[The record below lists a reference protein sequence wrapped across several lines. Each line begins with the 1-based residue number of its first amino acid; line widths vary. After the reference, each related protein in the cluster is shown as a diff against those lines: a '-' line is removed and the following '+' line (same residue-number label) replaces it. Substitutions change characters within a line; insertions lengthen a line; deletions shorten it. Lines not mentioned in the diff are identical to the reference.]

1 MSECRNPLHG
11 TKVANAARNPM
22 KNRIRK
28 FFSQMNP
35 EEKATEANHLE
46 ADAQSMNDSETNE
59 QIVADGSVTGED
71 PINPDALNAEEA
83 KISDWETKYHDI
95 NDRYLRLYSEFDN
108 YRKRTIKERADLIK
122 TAGSDI
128 FAAILPVLDDFE
140 RASKALEASGESNPA
155 QEGMLLI
162 SQKLRGILIGRGLE
176 EMNAKGQDFDPDLH
190 EAITQIPAPD
200 ESQKGKVIEE
210 LEKGFSLHGKVIRFA
225 KVVVGS

>member
-11 TKVANAARNPM
+11 TMVANAARNPM

-35 EEKATEANHLE
+35 EEKAA
-46 ADAQSMNDSETNE
+46 ETNPLDANTQPMNESATDE
-59 QIVADGSVTGED
+59 QIVAEGTITGEE
-71 PINPDALNAEEA
+71 PMNPEALNAEEA
-83 KISDWETKYHDI
+83 KISDWEIKYLDSH
-95 NDRYLRLYSEFDN
+95 DRYTRLYSEFDN

-140 RASKALEASGESNPA
+140 RASKALEVSGESNPA

-162 SQKLRGILIGRGLE
+162 SQKLKGILIGRGLE
-176 EMNAKGQDFDPDLH
+176 EMSAKGQDFDPDLH

-200 ESQKGKVIEE
+200 ESLKGKVIEE

>member
-1 MSECRNPLHG
+1 MSLCRIPFNG
-11 TKVANAARNPM
+11 TMVANAARNPM

-35 EEKATEANHLE
+35 EEKAAETNPMDV
-46 ADAQSMNDSETNE
+46 DAQSMNESATDE
-59 QIVADGSVTGED
+59 QIVAEGSITGED
-71 PINPDALNAEEA
+71 PINPEALNAEEA
-83 KISDWETKYHDI
+83 KISDWETQYHDI
-95 NDRYLRLYSEFDN
+95 NDRYLRMYSEFDN

-122 TAGSDI
+122 TAGADI

-140 RASKALEASGESNPA
+140 RASKALEASVESNPA
-155 QEGMLLI
+155 QAGMLLI
-162 SQKLRGILIGRGLE
+162 SQKLKGILIGRGLE

>member
-1 MSECRNPLHG
+1 M
-11 TKVANAARNPM
+11 VANAARNPM

-28 FFSQMNP
+28 FFSQMNS
-35 EEKATEANHLE
+35 EEKAPETSQMA
-46 ADAQSMNDSETNE
+46 ADAQSMNDSSKEE
-59 QIVADGSVTGED
+59 QIVAEGPVTSDE
-71 PINPDALNAEEA
+71 PVNPETLNAEEA
-83 KISDWETKYHDI
+83 KLSDWEAKYHDI
-95 NDRYLRLYSEFDN
+95 NDRYLRMYSEFDN

-122 TAGSDI
+122 TAASDI

-140 RASKALEASGESNPA
+140 RAAKALEASGESNPA

-162 SQKLRGILIGRGLE
+162 SQKLKSILTNRGLE

-200 ESQKGKVIEE
+200 ESMKGKVIDE
-210 LEKGFSLHGKVIRFA
+210 LEKGYSLSGKVIRFA

>member
-1 MSECRNPLHG
+1 MSYCRKSVHG
-11 TKVANAARNPM
+11 TKVAKAARNPM

-28 FFSQMNP
+28 FFSQMNA
-35 EEKATEANHLE
+35 EEKAPETPQMEAP
-46 ADAQSMNDSETNE
+46 AQSMNDSGTQE
-59 QIVADGSVTGED
+59 QIVAEGPVTTDESL
-71 PINPDALNAEEA
+71 NPEALNAEEA
-83 KISDWETKYHDI
+83 TLTNWEAKYQDI

-140 RASKALEASGESNPA
+140 RASKALETSGESNPA

-162 SQKLRGILIGRGLE
+162 SQKLKGILINRGLE
-176 EMNAKGQDFDPDLH
+176 EMNSKGQEFDADLH

-200 ESQKGKVIEE
+200 ESLKGKVIDE
-210 LEKGFSLHGKVIRFA
+210 LEKGYSLNGKVIRFA

>member
-1 MSECRNPLHG
+1 M
-11 TKVANAARNPM
+11 VANAARNPM

-28 FFSQMNP
+28 FFSQMNS
-35 EEKATEANHLE
+35 EEKAPETSQME
-46 ADAQSMNDSETNE
+46 ADAQSMNDSSTEE
-59 QIVADGSVTGED
+59 QIVAEGPVTSDE
-71 PINPDALNAEEA
+71 PVNPETLNTEEA
-83 KISDWETKYHDI
+83 KLSDWEAKYHDI
-95 NDRYLRLYSEFDN
+95 NDRYLRMYSEFDN

-122 TAGSDI
+122 TAASDI

-140 RASKALEASGESNPA
+140 RAAKALEASGESNPA

-162 SQKLRGILIGRGLE
+162 SQKLKGILTNRGLE

-200 ESQKGKVIEE
+200 ETMKGKVIDE
-210 LEKGFSLHGKVIRFA
+210 LEKGYSLNGKVIRFA

>member
-1 MSECRNPLHG
+1 M
-11 TKVANAARNPM
+11 NA
-22 KNRIRK
+22 
-28 FFSQMNP
+28 
-35 EEKATEANHLE
+35 EEKAPETPQMEAP
-46 ADAQSMNDSETNE
+46 AQSMNDSGTQE
-59 QIVADGSVTGED
+59 QIVAEGPVTTDESL
-71 PINPDALNAEEA
+71 NPEALNAEEA
-83 KISDWETKYHDI
+83 TLTNWEAKYQDI

-140 RASKALEASGESNPA
+140 RASKALETSGESNPA

-162 SQKLRGILIGRGLE
+162 SQKLKGILINRGLE
-176 EMNAKGQDFDPDLH
+176 EMNSKGQEFDADLH

-200 ESQKGKVIEE
+200 ESLKGKVIDE
-210 LEKGFSLHGKVIRFA
+210 LEKGYSLNGKVIRFA

>member
-1 MSECRNPLHG
+1 M
-11 TKVANAARNPM
+11 VANAARNPM

-28 FFSQMNP
+28 FFSQMNS
-35 EEKATEANHLE
+35 EEKAPETSQME
-46 ADAQSMNDSETNE
+46 ADAQSKIDSSTEE
-59 QIVADGSVTGED
+59 QIVAEGPVTSDE
-71 PINPDALNAEEA
+71 PINPETLNAEEA
-83 KISDWETKYHDI
+83 KLSDWEAKYHDI
-95 NDRYLRLYSEFDN
+95 NDRYLRMYSEFDN

-122 TAGSDI
+122 TAASDI

-140 RASKALEASGESNPA
+140 RAAKALEASGESNPA

-162 SQKLRGILIGRGLE
+162 SQKLKGILTNRGLE

-200 ESQKGKVIEE
+200 ETMKGKVIDE
-210 LEKGFSLHGKVIRFA
+210 LEKGYSLNGKVIRFA

>member
-1 MSECRNPLHG
+1 MSYCRKSVHG
-11 TKVANAARNPM
+11 TKVAKAARNPM

-28 FFSQMNP
+28 FFSQMNA
-35 EEKATEANHLE
+35 EEKAPETPQMEAP
-46 ADAQSMNDSETNE
+46 AQSMNDSGTQE
-59 QIVADGSVTGED
+59 QIVAEGPVTTDESL
-71 PINPDALNAEEA
+71 NPEALNAEEA
-83 KISDWETKYHDI
+83 TLTNWEAKYQDI

-140 RASKALEASGESNPA
+140 RASKALETSGESNPA

-162 SQKLRGILIGRGLE
+162 SQKLKGILTNRGLE
-176 EMNAKGQDFDPDLH
+176 EMNAKGQEFDADLH
-190 EAITQIPAPD
+190 EAITQIPAPE
-200 ESQKGKVIEE
+200 ESLKGKVIDE
-210 LEKGFSLHGKVIRFA
+210 LEKGYSLNGKVIRFA

>member
-1 MSECRNPLHG
+1 
-11 TKVANAARNPM
+11 
-22 KNRIRK
+22 
-28 FFSQMNP
+28 MNS
-35 EEKATEANHLE
+35 EEKAPETSQME
-46 ADAQSMNDSETNE
+46 ADAQSMNDSSTEE
-59 QIVADGSVTGED
+59 QIVAEGQVTSDE
-71 PINPDALNAEEA
+71 PVNPETLNAEEA
-83 KISDWETKYHDI
+83 KLSDWEAKYHDI
-95 NDRYLRLYSEFDN
+95 NDRYLRMYSEFDN

-162 SQKLRGILIGRGLE
+162 SQKLKGILTNRGLE

-200 ESQKGKVIEE
+200 ESLKGKVIDE
-210 LEKGFSLHGKVIRFA
+210 LEKGYSLNGKVIRFA

>member
-1 MSECRNPLHG
+1 
-11 TKVANAARNPM
+11 
-22 KNRIRK
+22 
-28 FFSQMNP
+28 MNP
-35 EEKATEANHLE
+35 EEKAA
-46 ADAQSMNDSETNE
+46 ETNPLDANTQPMNESATDE
-59 QIVADGSVTGED
+59 QIVADGPVTGEE
-71 PINPDALNAEEA
+71 PMNPEALNAEEA
-83 KISDWETKYHDI
+83 KISDWETKYYDI

-162 SQKLRGILIGRGLE
+162 SQKLKGILIGRGLE

-200 ESQKGKVIEE
+200 ESLKGKVIEE

-225 KVVVGS
+225 KVVVGSW

>member
-1 MSECRNPLHG
+1 MSYCRKSVHG
-11 TKVANAARNPM
+11 TKVAKAARNPM

-28 FFSQMNP
+28 FFSQMNA
-35 EEKATEANHLE
+35 EEKAPETPQMEAP
-46 ADAQSMNDSETNE
+46 AQSMNDSGTQE
-59 QIVADGSVTGED
+59 QIVAEGPVTTDESL
-71 PINPDALNAEEA
+71 NPEALNAEEA
-83 KISDWETKYHDI
+83 TLTNWEAKYQDI
-95 NDRYLRLYSEFDN
+95 NDRYLRMYSEFDN

-140 RASKALEASGESNPA
+140 RASKALETSGESNPA

-162 SQKLRGILIGRGLE
+162 SQKLKGILINLGLE
-176 EMNAKGQDFDPDLH
+176 EMNAKGQEFDADLH

-200 ESQKGKVIEE
+200 ESLKGKVIDE
-210 LEKGFSLHGKVIRFA
+210 LEKGYSLNGKVIRFA